1 MISYTEALS
10 RLMAGAS
17 PITETETVPLLYST
31 GRILAEDGGSPVAVP
46 AWDNSQMDGYAVRFA
61 EATEGAV
68 LPVSQRIPAGSVG
81 ETLKPGTV
89 ARIFTGAPVPEGADA
104 VVPQEETE
112 VTPEGV
118 RFVASAREGAW
129 IRRRGSDVAQGTV
142 IASRGTRLTPAVI
155 GVIASVGRVQ
165 MGQNAQFCGCAIKV
179 HHSHIAVHIPGGEPL
194 PPGGIYNSNRYML
207 RSLLLTLGCEAYD
220 LGSIPD
226 SFEATK
232 AALERAEETTDV
244 ILSTGGM
251 SVGEE
256 DHIKPAVESLGALDV
271 WRVRVKPGKPLAF
284 GHVKNVPFIG
294 IPGNPVAAFVIFLM
308 MARPFLLRR
317 MGSNDIEVQPQLVRA
332 DFDWLKPGDREE
344 FLRVRRNAEGGL
356 DRYPN
361 QNSQVLSSCAW
372 GDGLVDVPAGEPV
385 KKGDFVRYYPFC
397 RFFA

>member
-1 MISYTEALS
+1 M
-10 RLMAGAS
+10 
-17 PITETETVPLLYST
+17 
-31 GRILAEDGGSPVAVP
+31 
-46 AWDNSQMDGYAVRFA
+46 
-61 EATEGAV
+61 
-68 LPVSQRIPAGSVG
+68 
-81 ETLKPGTV
+81 
-89 ARIFTGAPVPEGADA
+89 
-104 VVPQEETE
+104 
-112 VTPEGV
+112 
-118 RFVASAREGAW
+118 
-129 IRRRGSDVAQGTV
+129 
-142 IASRGTRLTPAVI
+142 
-155 GVIASVGRVQ
+155 IASVGRAYVTVYRRLRVGVFFSGDELVQ
-165 MGQNAQFCGCAIKV
+165 
-179 HHSHIAVHIPGGEPL
+179 PGEPL
-194 PPGGIYNSNRYML
+194 PPGGIYNSNRFMM

-220 LGSIPD
+220 LGSVPD
-226 SFEATK
+226 SLEATK
-232 AALERAEETTDV
+232 AALLRAAETTDV

-256 DHIKPAVESLGALDV
+256 DHIKPAVQSLGKLDV

-284 GHVKNVPFIG
+284 GQVQDVPFIG

-385 KKGDFVRYYPFC
+385 KKGDFVRYFPFC

>member
-1 MISYTEALS
+1 M
-10 RLMAGAS
+10 
-17 PITETETVPLLYST
+17 
-31 GRILAEDGGSPVAVP
+31 AVP

-61 EATEGAV
+61 EATEGVV

-81 ETLKPGTV
+81 EALKPGTV

-155 GVIASVGRVQ
+155 GVIASVGRAYVTVYRRLRVGVFFSGDELVQ
-165 MGQNAQFCGCAIKV
+165 
-179 HHSHIAVHIPGGEPL
+179 PGEPL

-232 AALERAEETTDV
+232 AALERAAETTDV

>member
-31 GRILAEDGGSPVAVP
+31 GRILAEDVGSPVAVP
-46 AWDNSQMDGYAVRFA
+46 GWDNSQMDGYAVRFA
-61 EATEGAV
+61 EAKEGVV

-81 ETLKPGTV
+81 EALKAGTV

-118 RFVASAREGAW
+118 RFLASAREGAW
-129 IRRRGSDVAQGTV
+129 IRRRGSDVEQGSV
-142 IASRGTRLTPAVI
+142 IASCGTRPAVI
-155 GVIASVGRVQ
+155 GVIASVGRAYVTVYRRLRVGVFFSGDELVQ
-165 MGQNAQFCGCAIKV
+165 
-179 HHSHIAVHIPGGEPL
+179 PGEPL
-194 PPGGIYNSNRYML
+194 PPGGIYNSNRFMM

-220 LGSIPD
+220 LGSVPD
-226 SFEATK
+226 SLEATK
-232 AALERAEETTDV
+232 AALLRAAETTDV

-256 DHIKPAVESLGALDV
+256 DHIKPAVESLGKLDV

-284 GHVKNVPFIG
+284 GQVQDVPFIG

-385 KKGDFVRYYPFC
+385 KKGDFVRYFPFC

>member
-31 GRILAEDGGSPVAVP
+31 GRILAEDVGSPVAVP
-46 AWDNSQMDGYAVRFA
+46 GWDNSQMDGYAVRFA

-81 ETLKPGTV
+81 EALKPGTV

-118 RFVASAREGAW
+118 RFLASAREGAW
-129 IRRRGSDVAQGTV
+129 IRRRGSDVEQGSI

-155 GVIASVGRVQ
+155 GVIASVGRAYVTVYRRLRVGVFFSGDELVQ
-165 MGQNAQFCGCAIKV
+165 
-179 HHSHIAVHIPGGEPL
+179 PGELL
-194 PPGGIYNSNRYML
+194 PPGGIYNSNRFMM

-220 LGSIPD
+220 LGSVPD
-226 SFEATK
+226 SPEATK
-232 AALERAEETTDV
+232 AALERAAETTDV

-256 DHIKPAVESLGALDV
+256 DHIKPAVEALGKLDV

-284 GHVKNVPFIG
+284 GQVKDVPFIG

-332 DFDWLKPGDREE
+332 DFDWPLSQSEFAGPFLLRLGRRPRRRARGPTREE
-344 FLRVRRNAEGGL
+344 GRLRAL
-356 DRYPN
+356 LPLLPILC
-361 QNSQVLSSCAW
+361 LSN
-372 GDGLVDVPAGEPV
+372 E
-385 KKGDFVRYYPFC
+385 RE
-397 RFFA
+397 RE

>member
-1 MISYTEALS
+1 MITYIEALS
-10 RLMAGAS
+10 RLMARARA
-17 PITETETVPLLYST
+17 ICDTETVPLLYST
-31 GRILAEDGGSPVAVP
+31 GRILAEDVVSPVAVP
-46 AWDNSQMDGYAVRFA
+46 SWDNSQMDGYAVRSS
-61 EATEGAV
+61 EVREGTV

-81 ETLKPGTV
+81 KALHPGTV
-89 ARIFTGAPVPEGADA
+89 ARIFTGAPLPEGADA

-112 VTPEGV
+112 ITAEGV
-118 RFVASAREGAW
+118 RFLRDAREGAW
-129 IRRRGSDVAQGTV
+129 IRRRGSDVAQGAV
-142 IASRGTRLTPAVI
+142 VLARGERLTPGVV
-155 GVIASVGRVQ
+155 GVIASVGRAYVTVYRRLRVGILFSGNELVQ
-165 MGQNAQFCGCAIKV
+165 
-179 HHSHIAVHIPGGEPL
+179 PGDPL
-194 PPGGIYNSNRYML
+194 PPGGIYNSNRFML

-226 SFEATK
+226 SPEATRE
-232 AALERAEETTDV
+232 ALLRASETTDV

-256 DHIKPAVESLGALDV
+256 DHVKPAVKALGSLDV
-271 WRVRVKPGKPLAF
+271 WRVCVKPGKPMAF
-284 GHVKNVPFIG
+284 GDVRGVPFIG

-317 MGSNDIEVQPQLVRA
+317 MGATDTEVQPQLMRA

-356 DRYPN
+356 ELYPN

-372 GDGLVDVPAGEPV
+372 ADGLVDVPAGTAV
-385 KKGDFVRYYPFC
+385 KKGDVVRYYPFC

>member
-31 GRILAEDGGSPVAVP
+31 GRILAEDVGSPVAVP

-81 ETLKPGTV
+81 EALKPGTV

-155 GVIASVGRVQ
+155 GVIASVGRAYVTVYRRLRVGVFFSGDELVQ
-165 MGQNAQFCGCAIKV
+165 
-179 HHSHIAVHIPGGEPL
+179 PGEPL
-194 PPGGIYNSNRYML
+194 PPGGIYNSNRFMM

-220 LGSIPD
+220 LGSVPD
-226 SFEATK
+226 SLEATK
-232 AALERAEETTDV
+232 AALERAAETTDV

-317 MGSNDIEVQPQLVRA
+317 MGSN
-332 DFDWLKPGDREE
+332 
-344 FLRVRRNAEGGL
+344 
-356 DRYPN
+356 
-361 QNSQVLSSCAW
+361 SCAPIST
-372 GDGLVDVPAGEPV
+372 G
-385 KKGDFVRYYPFC
+385 
-397 RFFA
+397 